1 MIDAETGSYTL
12 STLVKSQDEVIQNFI
27 LFYFP
32 PVGRILDRFAIVFVG
47 SLQLCAD
54 QSVVP

>member
-1 MIDAETGSYTL
+1 MIDAETGSNRIY
-12 STLVKSQDEVIQNFI
+12 TLVKSQDEVIQNFI

-32 PVGRILDRFAIVFVG
+32 PVGRILDCFLNVFVG